1 MLKRSEYVVMSL
13 SFVFMLAIFLVI
25 SMNYITDSAASNNE
39 IVDKFDSSTH
49 IADQE
54 KLDKDYLII
63 TGDDTVVSKNVIQ
76 ALNYAKKGY
85 KVSSMASTVNTSD
98 LKGVKAVI
106 VTTSNLG
113 SLGDMIIKSLK
124 NERPDGETKASIV
137 AARQSSTNAATIAGD
152 A

>member
-49 IADQE
+49 IADVE

-63 TGDDTVVSKNVIQ
+63 TGDDKVICENVKR
-76 ALNYAKKGY
+76 ALTYAKKGY
-85 KVSSMASTVNTSD
+85 KIVSTTFGLTSSD
-98 LKGVKAVI
+98 LRGV
-106 VTTSNLG
+106 
-113 SLGDMIIKSLK
+113 
-124 NERPDGETKASIV
+124 
-137 AARQSSTNAATIAGD
+137 
-152 A
+152 